1 LRFLVKIAKIAA
13 SRRTRK
19 SRQLYPLSLFSE
31 FAVQLS
37 AFPPENAPKLSRVCA
52 ETGRPFEP
60 GEKIFTFLFEDNGEI
75 QRRDLCA
82 EAFAKTRRPEN
93 ALAWWSSRL
102 PSGVEKKEKL
112 APNDALLDFFESLVD
127 RPDEA
132 ALRYVLALLL
142 TRRRVLRFER
152 EEIELDAAPSER
164 PDAAPAIV
172 FFSPRR
178 ETSYVVP
185 VVEMNAEEIAAVE
198 TRLLALI
205 REPSAGLADVSPS
218 ASAPVRFETP
228 TLEDDADV

>member
-1 LRFLVKIAKIAA
+1 MQI
-13 SRRTRK
+13 
-19 SRQLYPLSLFSE
+19 
-31 FAVQLS
+31 S
-37 AFPPENAPKLSRVCA
+37 AFPPENAPKLSRVCSA
-52 ETGRPFEP
+52 TGRPFEP
-60 GEKIFTFLFEDNGEI
+60 GEKIFTFLFEENGEI

-102 PSGVEKKEKL
+102 PSGGEKKEKL
-112 APNDALLDFFESLVD
+112 APNDALIDFFESLAD
-127 RPDEA
+127 RPEEA

-152 EEIELDAAPSER
+152 EEFDAADASSR
-164 PDAAPAIV
+164 PDSVPSIV

-198 TRLLALI
+198 TRLLALV
-205 REPSAGLADVSPS
+205 REPDARLKTAAPSPVV
-218 ASAPVRFETP
+218 PIPTP
-228 TLEDDADV
+228 TLEDDASF

>member
-1 LRFLVKIAKIAA
+1 MQI
-13 SRRTRK
+13 
-19 SRQLYPLSLFSE
+19 
-31 FAVQLS
+31 S
-37 AFPPENAPKLSRVCA
+37 AFPPENAPKLSRVCSA
-52 ETGRPFEP
+52 TGRPFEP
-60 GEKIFTFLFEDNGEI
+60 GEKIFTFLFEENGEI

-102 PSGVEKKEKL
+102 PSGGEKKEKL
-112 APNDALLDFFESLVD
+112 APNDALIDFFESLAD
-127 RPDEA
+127 RPEEA

-152 EEIELDAAPSER
+152 EEFDAADVSAR
-164 PDAAPAIV
+164 PDSVPSIV

-198 TRLLALI
+198 TRLLALV
-205 REPSAGLADVSPS
+205 REPDARLKTAAPSPVV
-218 ASAPVRFETP
+218 PIPTP
-228 TLEDDADV
+228 TLEDDASF

>member
-1 LRFLVKIAKIAA
+1 M
-13 SRRTRK
+13 
-19 SRQLYPLSLFSE
+19 
-31 FAVQLS
+31 QLS

-60 GEKIFTFLFEDNGEI
+60 GEKIFTFLFEEDGEI
-75 QRRDLCA
+75 RRRDLCA
-82 EAFAKTRRPEN
+82 EAFAATKRPEN

-102 PSGVEKKEKL
+102 PSSVEKKEKL
-112 APNDALLDFFESLVD
+112 APNDALTDFFESLAD

-152 EEIELDAAPSER
+152 EEIDFDADAAERSDSAPS
-164 PDAAPAIV
+164 IV

-178 ETSYVVP
+178 DASYVVP

-198 TRLLALI
+198 ARLLALV
-205 REPSAGLADVSPS
+205 REPNAQLPTPPSPS
-218 ASAPVRFETP
+218 TPLSFKAP
-228 TLEDDADV
+228 TLEDDASF

>member
-1 LRFLVKIAKIAA
+1 MQI
-13 SRRTRK
+13 
-19 SRQLYPLSLFSE
+19 
-31 FAVQLS
+31 S
-37 AFPPENAPKLSRVCA
+37 AFPPENAPKLSRVCSA
-52 ETGRPFEP
+52 TGRPFEP
-60 GEKIFTFLFEDNGEI
+60 GEKIFTFLFEENGEI

-102 PSGVEKKEKL
+102 PSGGEKKEKL
-112 APNDALLDFFESLVD
+112 APNDALTDFFESLAD
-127 RPDEA
+127 RPEEA

-152 EEIELDAAPSER
+152 EEFDAADASSR
-164 PDAAPAIV
+164 PDSVPSIV

-198 TRLLALI
+198 TRLLALV
-205 REPSAGLADVSPS
+205 REPDARLKTAAPSPVV
-218 ASAPVRFETP
+218 PIPTP
-228 TLEDDADV
+228 TLEDDASF

>member
-1 LRFLVKIAKIAA
+1 MQI
-13 SRRTRK
+13 
-19 SRQLYPLSLFSE
+19 
-31 FAVQLS
+31 S
-37 AFPPENAPKLSRVCA
+37 AFPPENAPKLSRVCSA
-52 ETGRPFEP
+52 TGRPFEP
-60 GEKIFTFLFEDNGEI
+60 GEKIFTFLFEENGEI

-102 PSGVEKKEKL
+102 PSGGEKKEKL
-112 APNDALLDFFESLVD
+112 APNDALIDFFESLAD
-127 RPDEA
+127 RPEEA

-152 EEIELDAAPSER
+152 EEFDAADVSSR
-164 PDAAPAIV
+164 PDSVPSIV

-198 TRLLALI
+198 TRLLALV
-205 REPSAGLADVSPS
+205 REPDAQLKTAAPSPVV
-218 ASAPVRFETP
+218 PIPTP
-228 TLEDDADV
+228 TLEDDASF

>member
-1 LRFLVKIAKIAA
+1 MQI
-13 SRRTRK
+13 
-19 SRQLYPLSLFSE
+19 
-31 FAVQLS
+31 S
-37 AFPPENAPKLSRVCA
+37 AFPPENAPKLSRVCSA
-52 ETGRPFEP
+52 TGRPFEP
-60 GEKIFTFLFEDNGEI
+60 GEKIFTFLFEENGEI

-82 EAFAKTRRPEN
+82 EAFAETRRPEN

-102 PSGVEKKEKL
+102 PAGGEKKEKL
-112 APNDALLDFFESLVD
+112 APNDALTDFFESLAD

-152 EEIELDAAPSER
+152 EEFDDAGSSAR
-164 PDAAPAIV
+164 PDSVPSIV

-198 TRLLALI
+198 TRLLALV
-205 REPSAGLADVSPS
+205 REPDAQLKTAATSPVV
-218 ASAPVRFETP
+218 PIPTP
-228 TLEDDADV
+228 TLEDDAPF